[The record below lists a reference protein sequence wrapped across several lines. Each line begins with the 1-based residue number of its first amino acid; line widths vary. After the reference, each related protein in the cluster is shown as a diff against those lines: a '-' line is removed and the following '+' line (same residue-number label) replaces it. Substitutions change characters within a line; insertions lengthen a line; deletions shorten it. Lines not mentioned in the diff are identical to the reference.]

1 MSREIKVDSKYE
13 DVLVNLIPGEL
24 IAAYIAID
32 SIAASDTTIQ
42 KWVLLATCII
52 ILILIPP
59 YLMKLYN
66 VKGRTQIIFTML
78 AFIIWVYCLG
88 GPFKIWGIYN
98 SVIGSV
104 ILVLFTL
111 VAPIFNLKTP
121 EVAPGDNVR
130 LTPMITRT
138 ENEEPFSLPGLE
150 NFVGKEGQVLNVNRF
165 TRMANMEIEG
175 KKLSIPLKNI
185 QKIH

>member
-1 MSREIKVDSKYE
+1 MGREIKTDSKYE

-32 SIAASDTTIQ
+32 SIAASDPSIQ
-42 KWVLLATCII
+42 RWVLLATCII

-66 VKGRTQIIFTML
+66 VKGRTQIIFTMF

-104 ILVLFTL
+104 VLVLFTL
-111 VAPIFNLKTP
+111 IAPIFNLKPP
-121 EVAPGDNVR
+121 EVIPGDNAR
-130 LTPMITRT
+130 FTPTLTKT
-138 ENEEPFSLPGLE
+138 ENEKTFAVPELNNLI
-150 NFVGKEGQVLNVNRF
+150 GKEGQVLNVNRF
-165 TRMANMEIEG
+165 TRMANVEFEG
-175 KKLSIPLKNI
+175 KKHLVPLNNI
-185 QKIH
+185 QKIK